1 MDYNK
6 LEKWIL
12 DLFEEEEVG
21 RITNIY
27 ILAGDIVNIVKDLME
42 EA

>member
-21 RITNIY
+21 RTTNIY

-42 EA
+42 ES